1 MSDLMSPCPIVSPRE
16 GGNARSVAELGAVQ
30 AVAHGGSGAVAAPGG
45 GLVPVVAAASNVE
58 VIVRV
63 LGWRWRR

>member
-1 MSDLMSPCPIVSPRE
+1 MSPCPIVSPRE

-30 AVAHGGSGAVAAPGG
+30 AVAHGGSGAAAAPGG
-45 GLVPVVAAASNVE
+45 GLAPVVAAASNVE

-63 LGWRWRR
+63 LGWRRRR